1 LRLAED
7 RGVTTRRIVP
17 LLLFVLGGALVA
29 PASAGDNDAPLPRVV
44 DSAKIKAR
52 ELDKQRL
59 IAKLHAE
66 VPKVQEAPAE
76 GDALS
81 APLFRRYDRPW
92 VTSGRG
98 PVVAKARNASTNVQ
112 D

>member
-1 LRLAED
+1 MA
-7 RGVTTRRIVP
+7 TRRIVP
-17 LLLFVLGGALVA
+17 LLLFVLGSAPVA
-29 PASAGDNDAPLPRVV
+29 PANAGDNDAPPPRVV
-44 DSAKIKAR
+44 DSARIKAR

-66 VPKVQEAPAE
+66 VPKVQDAPAE

-81 APLFRRYDRPW
+81 APIFRRYDRPW
-92 VTSGRG
+92 VAAGGRA
-98 PVVAKARNASTNVQ
+98 PVVAKGRNASANVQ

>member
-1 LRLAED
+1 
-7 RGVTTRRIVP
+7 V
-17 LLLFVLGGALVA
+17 LLFALGGVWVA
-29 PASAGDNDAPLPRVV
+29 PVHAGDSDAPLPRVV

-81 APLFRRYDRPW
+81 APIFRRYDRPW
-92 VTSGRG
+92 VAAGRA
-98 PVVAKARNASTNVQ
+98 PVAAKGRKPSANVQ

>member
-1 LRLAED
+1 MA
-7 RGVTTRRIVP
+7 TRRIVP
-17 LLLFVLGGALVA
+17 LLLFVLGSALVA
-29 PASAGDNDAPLPRVV
+29 PANAGDNDAPQPRVV
-44 DSAKIKAR
+44 DSARIKAR

-59 IAKLHAE
+59 IAKLNAE

-81 APLFRRYDRPW
+81 APIFRRYDRPW
-92 VTSGRG
+92 MAAGRA
-98 PVVAKARNASTNVQ
+98 PVVAKGRNASANVQ